1 MWYIKKHR
9 QLVGKWLF
17 LLVCLWSLN
26 ASAQDNP
33 ITVDAGALPIPAV
46 DSSQITLNTFPKD
59 FKQKYR
65 DAEFIYEFKAP
76 EKNAWDRFKEWLA
89 DIFRN
94 FFNFTNDA
102 DSMHAV
108 EIVLNSIAVPIVVL
122 VIYLIAKALL
132 NKEGRWIFGKSSDA
146 KIIRYD
152 DIENNLHLQD
162 FKKLI
167 ANAQQSGDKRLVI
180 RYYYLWLLQKMTD
193 RQLIEWDIE
202 KTNSDYYRE
211 IKTAAAKDRFAYVS
225 YLYDYVWYGEFELD
239 DTTYDK
245 TRAAFEA
252 AIQSVGH
259 E

>member
-1 MWYIKKHR
+1 M
-9 QLVGKWLF
+9 GKWLF
-17 LLVCLWSLN
+17 LLACLWFVN
-26 ASAQDNP
+26 ASAQDNLT
-33 ITVDAGALPIPAV
+33 TVDAQVLPVSAI
-46 DSSQITLNTFPKD
+46 DSTQITLNTFPKD
-59 FKQKYR
+59 FKQRYR

-94 FFNFTNDA
+94 FFNFTNDE

-108 EIVLNSIAVPIVVL
+108 EIVLKTIAVLLVVF

-132 NKEGRWIFGKSSDA
+132 NKEGRWIFGRSSDA

-152 DIENNLHLQD
+152 DIANNIHQQD

-167 ANAQQSGDKRLVI
+167 ATAKQSDDKRLVI

-211 IKTAAAKDRFAYVS
+211 IKSAAAKDRFAYVS
-225 YLYDYVWYGEFELD
+225 YLYDYVWYGEFGLD
-239 DTTYDK
+239 DATYQK
-245 TRAAFEA
+245 TCNAFEN
-252 AIQSVGH
+252 AIQSVGN

>member
-1 MWYIKKHR
+1 
-9 QLVGKWLF
+9 VGKWFILLGCF
-17 LLVCLWSLN
+17 LAFN
-26 ASAQDNP
+26 
-33 ITVDAGALPIPAV
+33 AGAQSNPAVSDPVNTVIISV
-46 DSSQITLNTFPKD
+46 DSSQITLNTFPED
-59 FKQKYR
+59 FKQRYR
-65 DAEFIYEFKAP
+65 EAEFIYEFKAP

-94 FFNFTNDA
+94 FFNFTNDE

-108 EIVLNSIAVPIVVL
+108 EIVLKTIAVLLVVF

-132 NKEGRWIFGKSSDA
+132 NKEGRWIFGRSSDT
-146 KIIRYD
+146 KIIRHD
-152 DIENNLHLQD
+152 DIAQNIHLQD
-162 FKKLI
+162 FRKLI
-167 ANAQQSGDKRLVI
+167 ATAKQSHDKRLVI

-211 IKTAAAKDRFAYVS
+211 IKSAAAKDRFAYVS

-239 DTTYDK
+239 DATYQK
-245 TRAAFEA
+245 TCNAFEN
-252 AIQSVGH
+252 AIQSVGN

>member
-1 MWYIKKHR
+1 M
-9 QLVGKWLF
+9 GKWLF
-17 LLVCLWSLN
+17 LLACLWSVN
-26 ASAQDNP
+26 AGAQDNLT
-33 ITVDAGALPIPAV
+33 TVDAQVLPVPAI

-59 FKQKYR
+59 FKQRYR

-94 FFNFTNDA
+94 FFNFTNDE

-108 EIVLNSIAVPIVVL
+108 EIVLKTIAVLLVVF

-132 NKEGRWIFGKSSDA
+132 NKEGRWIFGRSSDA

-152 DIENNLHLQD
+152 DIANNIHQQD

-167 ANAQQSGDKRLVI
+167 ANAKQSDDKRLVI

-211 IKTAAAKDRFAYVS
+211 IKSAAAKDRFAYVS

-239 DTTYDK
+239 DATYQK
-245 TRAAFEA
+245 TCNAFEN
-252 AIQSVGH
+252 AIQLVGN

>member
-1 MWYIKKHR
+1 M
-9 QLVGKWLF
+9 GKWLF
-17 LLVCLWSLN
+17 LLACLWSVN
-26 ASAQDNP
+26 AGAQDNR
-33 ITVDAGALPIPAV
+33 TTMDAGVLPVPAI
-46 DSSQITLNTFPKD
+46 DSSQITVNTFPKD
-59 FKQKYR
+59 FKQRYR

-94 FFNFTNDA
+94 FFNFTNDE

-108 EIVLNSIAVPIVVL
+108 EIVLKTIAVLLVVF

-132 NKEGRWIFGKSSDA
+132 NKEGRWIFGRSSDA

-152 DIENNLHLQD
+152 DIANNIHQQD

-167 ANAQQSGDKRLVI
+167 ATAKQSHDKRLVI

-211 IKTAAAKDRFAYVS
+211 IKSAAAKDRFAYVS

-239 DTTYDK
+239 DATYQK
-245 TRAAFEA
+245 TCNAFEN
-252 AIQSVGH
+252 AIQSVGN

>member
-1 MWYIKKHR
+1 M
-9 QLVGKWLF
+9 GKWLF
-17 LLVCLWSLN
+17 LLACLWSVN
-26 ASAQDNP
+26 AGAQDNL
-33 ITVDAGALPIPAV
+33 TTMDTGVLPVPAI
-46 DSSQITLNTFPKD
+46 DSSQITVNTFPKD
-59 FKQKYR
+59 FKQRYR

-94 FFNFTNDA
+94 FFNFTNDE
-102 DSMHAV
+102 DSMRAV
-108 EIVLNSIAVPIVVL
+108 EIVLKTIAVLLVAF

-132 NKEGRWIFGKSSDA
+132 NKEGRWVFGRSSDA

-152 DIENNLHLQD
+152 DIANNIHQQD

-167 ANAQQSGDKRLVI
+167 ATAKQSHDKRLVI

-211 IKTAAAKDRFAYVS
+211 IKSAAAKDRFAYVS

-239 DTTYDK
+239 DATYQK
-245 TRAAFEA
+245 TCNAFEN
-252 AIQSVGH
+252 AIQSVGN

>member
-1 MWYIKKHR
+1 MVVFI
-9 QLVGKWLF
+9 G
-17 LLVCLWSLN
+17 LLMVCERGC
-26 ASAQDNP
+26 
-33 ITVDAGALPIPAV
+33 AGQPDYDGYRVLPVPAI
-46 DSSQITLNTFPKD
+46 DSSQINVNTFLKD
-59 FKQKYR
+59 FKQRYR

-76 EKNAWDRFKEWLA
+76 EKKCLGPFKEWLA

-94 FFNFTNDA
+94 FFNFTNDE

-108 EIVLNSIAVPIVVL
+108 EIVLKSIAVLIVVF

-167 ANAQQSGDKRLVI
+167 ATAQQSGDKRLVI

-211 IKTAAAKDRFAYVS
+211 IKNCGGQRPFCLRFIFV
-225 YLYDYVWYGEFELD
+225 
-239 DTTYDK
+239 
-245 TRAAFEA
+245 
-252 AIQSVGH
+252 
-259 E
+259 

>member
-1 MWYIKKHR
+1 M
-9 QLVGKWLF
+9 GKWLF
-17 LLVCLWSLN
+17 LLACLWSVN
-26 ASAQDNP
+26 AGAQDNL
-33 ITVDAGALPIPAV
+33 TTMDTGVLPVPAI
-46 DSSQITLNTFPKD
+46 DSSQINVNTFPKD
-59 FKQKYR
+59 FKQRYR

-76 EKNAWDRFKEWLA
+76 EKNVWDRFKEWLA

-94 FFNFTNDA
+94 FFNFTNDE

-108 EIVLNSIAVPIVVL
+108 EIVLKTIAVLLVVF

-132 NKEGRWIFGKSSDA
+132 NKEGRWIFGRSSDA

-152 DIENNLHLQD
+152 DIANNIHQQD

-167 ANAQQSGDKRLVI
+167 ATAKQSHDKRLVI

-211 IKTAAAKDRFAYVS
+211 IKSAAAKDRFAYVS
-225 YLYDYVWYGEFELD
+225 YLYDYVWYGEFGLD
-239 DTTYDK
+239 DATYQK
-245 TRAAFEA
+245 TCNAFEN
-252 AIQSVGH
+252 AIQSVGN